1 MISAIFALLIPWTA
15 PAQDPDAAE
24 LKKRILERVREK
36 MAAERSA
43 ILKRIERIIDEEL
56 AADPRKQK
64 AVEDE
69 AKERAAIEAAKAK
82 RMADDE
88 PVRQEAKKNGPH
100 DEEEARELF
109 DEALQQ
115 HEKKEFDKSVRG
127 FKRIYYQ
134 FPKARIGFISAYNV
148 ACGYALAGKKE
159 EALDWLEHSIKGGYN
174 DFAHMREDTDLD
186 SLRNEKRYKR
196 LLADR

>member
-1 MISAIFALLIPWTA
+1 MLAFVFALTFPALA
-15 PAQDPDAAE
+15 AQDPDPAE

-36 MAAERSA
+36 LAAERA
-43 ILKRIERIIDEEL
+43 AVLKRIEKIIDEEL
-56 AADPRKQK
+56 AADPKK
-64 AVEDE
+64 ARVVEDE

-82 RMADDE
+82 RTADDE
-88 PVRQEAKKNGPH
+88 PIRQEAKKIGPH
-100 DEEEARELF
+100 DEDEARELF
-109 DEALQQ
+109 DEALQD
-115 HEKKEFDKSVRG
+115 HEKKDFDKSIRA

-134 FPKARIGFISAYNV
+134 LPKARIAFISAYNV

-159 EALDWLEHSIKGGYN
+159 EALDWLETSIKLGYN
-174 DFAHMREDTDLD
+174 DFAHMREDSDLN